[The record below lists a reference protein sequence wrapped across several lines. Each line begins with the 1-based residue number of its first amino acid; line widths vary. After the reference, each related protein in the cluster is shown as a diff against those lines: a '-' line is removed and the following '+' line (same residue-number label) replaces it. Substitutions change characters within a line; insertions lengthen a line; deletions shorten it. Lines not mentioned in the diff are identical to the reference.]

1 MIIKPKENSIFK
13 LRNVSIFDENFA
25 LAGEHYSGKTKFAV
39 DHIAKPLIKAKI
51 KTWFWNHHGKYL
63 DSFDSKD
70 ICYYLDEL
78 ENRTQ
83 IYVPESKSIEHFNEF
98 CQLVQ
103 NQNNLHVILDELHD
117 YVTAQS
123 WKAKALQP
131 IIRDLP
137 ANQGVTYT
145 AIFQRASE
153 VQRSI
158 FGNAKHK
165 FLFKFDTEDQDKYLR
180 IMGVKASLLLEKQ
193 QRKFFKEI
201 ENAKPYSFVY
211 RDEERANDTEFYNG
225 GKYKEILQN

>member
-1 MIIKPKENSIFK
+1 MIITPKEGNKFK
-13 LRNVSIFDENFA
+13 LRKVSIYEENFA
-25 LAGEHYSGKTKFAV
+25 LAGEHYSGKTRFAV
-39 DHIAKPLIKAKI
+39 DHIVKPLIENKVKI
-51 KTWFWNHHGKYL
+51 WFWNHHGKYL
-63 DSFDSKD
+63 KSFPKNM

-98 CQLVQ
+98 CELVQ
-103 NQNNLHVILDELHD
+103 QQFKLHVVLDELHD

-137 ANQGVTYT
+137 ANQYVTYT

-165 FLFKFDTEDQDKYLR
+165 LLFKHDIEDQDKYLR
-180 IMGVKASLLLEKQ
+180 IMGTKSSLLLEQQ
-193 QRKFFKEI
+193 QRKFYKNTP
-201 ENAKPYSFVY
+201 NAKPYSFVY
-211 RDEERANDTEFYNG
+211 RDEERSNQTEFYNG
-225 GKYKEILQN
+225 GKFQEVSE